1 MTNKQR
7 QNLLAY
13 LGYYVGAID
22 GVFGSGSREATKA
35 FQRDFFQDESK
46 VDGICGT
53 ETEKALTHAVAYGMP
68 AREVK
73 ETTATTTGGDFWA
86 DIKHFDRKEFK
97 CKCGNIHCNG
107 YPAEPEEKLV
117 RVADRVREHFGSYA
131 TVSSGLRCT
140 QHNAKVGGVSNSR
153 HLTGKAM
160 DFCIKGKTAAQVL
173 EYVQKQT
180 EIRYAYAIDG
190 QFVHMDIL

>member
-1 MTNKQR
+1 MTIKQR
-7 QNLLAY
+7 QHLLAY
-13 LGYYVGAID
+13 LGYYVGEID
-22 GVFGSGSREATKA
+22 GVFGSGSREATKD

-46 VDGICGT
+46 ADGICGS
-53 ETEKALTHAVAYGMP
+53 ETEQALTHSVAYGMP
-68 AREVK
+68 ARKVA
-73 ETTATTTGGDFWA
+73 ETTSGGFWA

-107 YPAEPEEKLV
+107 YPAEPQEKLV
-117 RVADRVREHFGSYA
+117 RVADRVREHFGATA

-140 QHNAKVGGVSNSR
+140 KHNANVGGVSNSR

-160 DFCIKGKTAAQVL
+160 DFCIRGKTSAQVL

-180 EIRYAYAIDG
+180 DIRYAYAIDS